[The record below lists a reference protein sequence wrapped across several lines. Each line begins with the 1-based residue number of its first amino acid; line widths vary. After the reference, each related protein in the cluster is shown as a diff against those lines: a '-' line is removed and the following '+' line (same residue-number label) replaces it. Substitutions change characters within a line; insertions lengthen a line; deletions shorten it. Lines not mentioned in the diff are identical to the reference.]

1 MKNLL
6 YKFYKFLYELNIM
19 YNKETIKKD
28 EMLQHNKNILCFID
42 AEINIV
48 KQDNKDSLD
57 LSIIKECKFKIENK
71 IKELENNCL

>member
-19 YNKETIKKD
+19 YNEEAIKKD
-28 EMLQHNKNILCFID
+28 EMLQYNKNILCFID

-48 KQDNKDSLD
+48 EQDNKDSLD
-57 LSIIKECKFKIENK
+57 LGIIKECKFEIENK
-71 IKELENNCL
+71 IKELEK